1 MRPLRALRGLPARAS
16 GAGFLLRSFFQHSS
30 EFEGIEVRG
39 PKDFC
44 DRVAAALRV
53 LSTGASAAFDL
64 CQRHFNLV
72 IRSRHSGVDAKT
84 RPAIVMLGQWVTSV
98 STAYLASG
106 LAHEAHHCR
115 LYWSYRER
123 EPRRE
128 VPREV
133 FTGEEAERQCLEY
146 QIAVLKQLGE
156 TEEVTECVRESIK
169 TRYWNVAWHE
179 RTW

>member
-1 MRPLRALRGLPARAS
+1 
-16 GAGFLLRSFFQHSS
+16 
-30 EFEGIEVRG
+30 
-39 PKDFC
+39 
-44 DRVAAALRV
+44 
-53 LSTGASAAFDL
+53 
-64 CQRHFNLV
+64 
-72 IRSRHSGVDAKT
+72 
-84 RPAIVMLGQWVTSV
+84 MLGQWVTSV

-156 TEEVTECVRESIK
+156 TEEVTERVRESIK
-169 TRYWNVAWHE
+169 TGYWNVAWHE